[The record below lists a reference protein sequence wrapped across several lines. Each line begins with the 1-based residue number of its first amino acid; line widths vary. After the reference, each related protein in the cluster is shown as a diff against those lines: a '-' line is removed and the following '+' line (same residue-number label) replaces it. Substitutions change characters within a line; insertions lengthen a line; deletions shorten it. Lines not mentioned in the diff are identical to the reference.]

1 MRFVNY
7 IKKIYWGWR
16 IRYSLY
22 SSAKSIARIEKLI
35 IKELQDRG
43 DIHK

>member
-1 MRFVNY
+1 MSFVNY

-22 SSAKSIARIEKLI
+22 SSAKGIARVEKII

-43 DIHK
+43 DSNK